1 NVQTVASSSE
11 QLAASIQEINQQIEQ
26 SKMLSEEA
34 VEKARETSSRVASL
48 SESAARIDRV
58 RQLITDIAEKTN
70 LLALNAAIE
79 AARAGDAGRGFNI
92 VAPEAK
98 DLAKQTADAT
108 QDIDRQ
114 IKAMEVDT
122 DEVVQGTGT
131 IENFI
136 SRVNESITTIASAAE
151 EQSAATG
158 EISRSAQ
165 EAAAATRQVS
175 DGMGEV
181 RGAVDETHRMAND
194 MLSLAEG
201 ISTQSERLRE
211 QFSNFL
217 ERVRTA

>member
-1 NVQTVASSSE
+1 MAVALSSST
-11 QLAASIQEINQQIEQ
+11 LRDA
-26 SKMLSEEA
+26 
-34 VEKARETSSRVASL
+34 TGT
-48 SESAARIDRV
+48 IDRFV
-58 RQLITDIAEKTN
+58 AVIADIASQTN

-79 AARAGDAGRGFNI
+79 AARAGEAGRGFNI
-92 VAPEAK
+92 VASEVK

-108 QDIDRQ
+108 QEIDRQ
-114 IKAMEVDT
+114 IRAMEVDT

-136 SRVNESITTIASAAE
+136 SRVNESIATIASDAE
-151 EQSAATG
+151 EQAAATG

-181 RGAVDETHRMAND
+181 RTAVEETHRMAND

-201 ISTQSERLRE
+201 ISAQSERLRE
-211 QFSNFL
+211 QFSSFL
-217 ERVRTA
+217 DQVRTA